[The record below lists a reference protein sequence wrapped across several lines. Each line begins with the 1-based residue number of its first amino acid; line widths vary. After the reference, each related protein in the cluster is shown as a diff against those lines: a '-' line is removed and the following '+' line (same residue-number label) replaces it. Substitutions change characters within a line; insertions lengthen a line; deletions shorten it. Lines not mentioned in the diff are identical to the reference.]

1 MKFQD
6 FDDFDI
12 EYNKIYTLLPPSKV
26 KKLFIVSNV
35 RVRTADDAMET
46 DEPAPTGASAPP
58 ANTTTTPP
66 SVTSSLDASIQNILN
81 KLYFIFRTNY
91 ANFPHPF

>member
-12 EYNKIYTLLPPSKV
+12 EYNKIYTLLPPYKV

-35 RVRTADDAMET
+35 VKYC
-46 DEPAPTGASAPP
+46 
-58 ANTTTTPP
+58 
-66 SVTSSLDASIQNILN
+66 VL
-81 KLYFIFRTNY
+81 
-91 ANFPHPF
+91 

>member
-1 MKFQD
+1 MNFKAV
-6 FDDFDI
+6 
-12 EYNKIYTLLPPSKV
+12 LLSYPPATTK
-26 KKLFIVSNV
+26 

-58 ANTTTTPP
+58 ANTTTTPL
-66 SVTSSLDASIQNILN
+66 SVTSSLDTSIQNILN